1 MDLSASLKESL
12 DAVLQRARGHEAK
25 GESAQAALYYCK
37 AAGLMRQ
44 YAHMTISPKIRA
56 ERLAKAKLCEDLAG
70 KLTSGHYMKKAPT
83 SPQERQVGENALP
96 TVEDRYEEAITAL
109 IETTTC
115 SWDDIGGLEETKQTI
130 KTAYVL
136 AVAQAPAG
144 VKLSGW
150 KNILLYG
157 PPGTGKTLLAAATSA
172 QLEATF
178 FNASVSALLS
188 KYFGESNRLV
198 AALYTTARRRFPA
211 VIFLDELDALTP
223 KRGHGEDGAERRILS
238 TLLAE
243 LDGLTGKAGDAY
255 VLTMGATN
263 TPWDMDAAILSRFE
277 KKIYVPLPDLE
288 AREAILRTHLQGKG
302 YESEVGYREL
312 AERTE
317 GFSGRELDRV
327 CKEIV
332 GQMIQRMNPNLAD
345 IARGGLAAVK
355 SYQVQVCPLT
365 RRDFDTI
372 LQDYRPETTPEALQ
386 RLADWQ
392 RSHV

>member
-1 MDLSASLKESL
+1 LDLSASLKESL
-12 DAVLQRARGHEAK
+12 DAVLQRARGHEAR
-25 GESAQAALYYCK
+25 GESSEAGSCYRK

-44 YAHMTISPKIRA
+44 YAQATVSPKMRA
-56 ERLAKAKLCEDLAG
+56 ERLGKAKLYDGLAS
-70 KLTSGHYMKKAPT
+70 KLASGHYVKVSDAAHTGKA
-83 SPQERQVGENALP
+83 GEDVLSSG
-96 TVEDRYEEAITAL
+96 EDRYEEAITAL
-109 IETTTC
+109 IETTAC

-188 KYFGESNRLV
+188 KYFGESSRLI
-198 AALYTTARRRFPA
+198 AALYTTARRRSPA

-277 KKIYVPLPDLE
+277 KKIYVPLPDLG
-288 AREAILRTHLQGKG
+288 AREAILRIHLQGKG
-302 YESEVGYREL
+302 YASEVSYREL

-317 GFSGRELDRV
+317 GFSGRELERV

-332 GQMIQRMNPNLAD
+332 GQMIQRMNPNLAEV
-345 IARGGLAAVK
+345 ARGGLAAVK
-355 SYQVQVCPLT
+355 SYQVKVCPLT
-365 RRDFDTI
+365 RRDFDVI
-372 LQDYRPETTPEALQ
+372 LQDYRPETAPEALQ
-386 RLADWQ
+386 RFADWQ
-392 RSHV
+392 RSYV